1 MSVRRRRDEEKR
13 ENKRKREKETRRKI
27 VNLAYLEEHRISI
40 FSSMELFRI
49 LGFRFEST
57 NFVLRY
63 CNNGN
68 SFV

>member
-1 MSVRRRRDEEKR
+1 MYLRRRRDEEKR

-27 VNLAYLEEHRISI
+27 VNLAYLAEHGFQYFHRWNPV
-40 FSSMELFRI
+40 
-49 LGFRFEST
+49 GFRFET
-57 NFVLRY
+57 TDFVLRY